1 MVDHA
6 HSLGRMTV
14 AEGVERPEVLQALRE
29 LGCDIAQGYYVGHP
43 TPAADFERWLREEH
57 LAGARAL
64 VA

>member
-1 MVDHA
+1 VPLRND
-6 HSLGRMTV
+6 SGRQVV
-14 AEGVERPEVLQALRE
+14 AGDQ

-43 TPAADFERWLREEH
+43 MPAADFERWLREEH